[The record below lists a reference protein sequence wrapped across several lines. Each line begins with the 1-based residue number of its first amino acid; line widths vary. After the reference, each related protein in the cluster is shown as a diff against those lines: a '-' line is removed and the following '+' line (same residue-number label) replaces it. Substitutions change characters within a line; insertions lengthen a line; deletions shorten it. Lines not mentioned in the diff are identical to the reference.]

1 MGSGWSNKVNGLRFA
16 QRGNKVVRKRV
27 INTDRAG
34 ALNRWHQVKKG
45 TFGKERYRVTEK
57 KCLLLKLIK

>member
-1 MGSGWSNKVNGLRFA
+1 MNGLRFA